1 MSYYPLFMDLNNRP
15 CVVIGGGQI
24 SADKTRALLEVNACV
39 TVIAPELIEPLLNL
53 VTDGR
58 IKHHGRPYQPGDL
71 AGAILAISATDD
83 SAVNRQV
90 WEEGR
95 RSSVLVNVVD
105 DVPLCDFIAPSVIR
119 QGDLTVAISTSGK
132 APALAVRIRECLEE
146 AFGPE
151 YARFLELAG
160 AIRQPLV
167 EKHPDFKTRRT
178 RWYELVDSDILDLLR
193 SGDEAAAYQKIEAI
207 MGVSIPHDL
216 IKRTKQVIEPSS
228 APAISGEP

>member
-1 MSYYPLFMDLNNRP
+1 MQAHDRSRLLARGEQRIPVRRADR
-15 CVVIGGGQI
+15 GQ
-24 SADKTRALLEVNACV
+24 A
-39 TVIAPELIEPLLNL
+39 ELIRELGETEGPETTLTIGDD
-53 VTDGR
+53 VGR
-58 IKHHGRPYQPGDL
+58 REFWIVQPGDL

>member
-1 MSYYPLFMDLNNRP
+1 MTYYPLLMDLKDRH
-15 CVVIGGGQI
+15 CVVIGGGKI
-24 SADKTRALLEVNACV
+24 AADKTHALLEADARV
-39 TVIAPELIEPLLNL
+39 TVIAEDLTDTLIALAAAE
-53 VTDGR
+53 R
-58 IKHHGRPYQPGDL
+58 IMHIARPYRDGDL
-71 AGAILAISATDD
+71 TGAVLAISATDD
-83 SAVNRQV
+83 AAVNRQV

-95 RSSVLVNVVD
+95 RSGVLVNVVD

-160 AIRQPLV
+160 SIRQPLA
-167 EKHPDFKTRRT
+167 EQTPDFHTRRT

-193 SGDEAAAYQKIEAI
+193 AGKKTAALRRIEEI
-207 MGVSIPHDL
+207 MGVS
-216 IKRTKQVIEPSS
+216 
-228 APAISGEP
+228 PARQKTEANGAA